1 MSHVM
6 MSIDWSS
13 VATDTPYSQEAFAFV
28 QEGLA
33 YTSAIFKGAES
44 AYELDEF
51 DRHVTGQQL
60 CMGLRDY
67 AIEKY
72 GYLAHLVLKHWGIHK
87 TDDFGTIVFAWLIV
101 NCSEQ
106 VHKTVKTISE
116 MYLTLKK
123 HSTTMNSLA
132 PLAQTYSMF
141 K

>member
-6 MSIDWSS
+6 IPIDWSS

-67 AIEKY
+67 AIEQY

-87 TDDFGTIVFAWLIV
+87 TDDFGTIVFHMVDCELLRTSPQDCEDDFRNV
-101 NCSEQ
+101 FSFDETFHNNELTC
-106 VHKTVKTISE
+106 TIGSN
-116 MYLTLKK
+116 L
-123 HSTTMNSLA
+123 
-132 PLAQTYSMF
+132 
-141 K
+141 